1 MPKSKCEIF
10 SNVQTMWFTR
20 DNEMKSSLVY
30 RFAFNWFQALTR
42 IHSLYRRGRGSTMA
56 ATMLMMDDIPNSIGK
71 RSGIN
76 HFVQQHSSI
85 ISLTVPIW
93 DIHTQVKSEN
103 SHSLKEE
110 NKMITSCTEF
120 ENHRKSLIQH
130 CEWSE
135 LRLHFEWTKVNQKC
149 LKWSILASFWKP
161 EAYGQTGQF

>member
-1 MPKSKCEIF
+1 MFKQCGLREI
-10 SNVQTMWFTR
+10 
-20 DNEMKSSLVY
+20 MKWKLALY
-30 RFAFNWFQALTR
+30 RLAFNWFQALTR

-93 DIHTQVKSEN
+93 DIHTHVKSEN

-130 CEWSE
+130 CERSE
-135 LRLHFEWTKVNQKC
+135 LCLHFEWTKVNQKC
-149 LKWSILASFWKP
+149 QKLSILELAVKQC
-161 EAYGQTGQF
+161 YQTGQF